1 MIEANQPTGSLF
13 LLSAGNEKLNP
24 RDPRQVPPF
33 TPSNPL
39 NPLNPKEECTLNAFL
54 FLLLSYKKQSVIIF
68 LQL

>member
-13 LLSAGNEKLNP
+13 CYQRAMKSLIRETLCRLP
-24 RDPRQVPPF
+24 HF

-39 NPLNPKEECTLNAFL
+39 NPLNQKEECTLNAFL